1 MLDFPG
7 GPVFKNLPAYAGDT
21 SLIPASGRFHML
33 FLPLPVPNSL
43 LFMKLSPLPEA
54 LSLLVLYPQNLRF
67 FGFPKFLSLYLQL
80 KESPS
85 APGTVA

>member
-1 MLDFPG
+1 MLPK
-7 GPVFKNLPAYAGDT
+7 VQLKAQRNSVIL
-21 SLIPASGRFHML
+21 SL

-43 LFMKLSPLPEA
+43 LFMKLSSLPEA